1 MVKLKDIFRGV
12 IREKAGMQQKVET
25 YNNVI
30 SIYDSIISNIN
41 DIENETINVLKKIRK
56 VSIT

>member
-1 MVKLKDIFRGV
+1 MVKLKDIFGGI
-12 IREKAGMQQKVET
+12 IREKTGMQQKVET